1 MKMEYL
7 GAGIKTGGA
16 ATGMIGTG
24 MVIAGNIIS
33 LFYFQI
39 KS

>member
-1 MKMEYL
+1 MEYL

-24 MVIAGNIIS
+24 MIIAGNIIS

>member
-1 MKMEYL
+1 MEYL
-7 GAGIKTGGA
+7 GAGIKARGA